1 MRGKRPYHFATGTNA
16 KSPARVSQRTT
27 GLPFFLNQYKDMETN
42 QTNQKAYATTYAV
55 ATSFIPELIQ
65 VKNVNGIQCLLSDEA
80 IGYDIDEETGEYP
93 DIMEYYLTQLN
104 ESTCKQLND
113 HFGIMFAYCTALDLW
128 VLLVPHCGTGWDYVK
143 VDTDLPAAAAPL
155 GTRRIN

>member
-1 MRGKRPYHFATGTNA
+1 MKTI
-16 KSPARVSQRTT
+16 
-27 GLPFFLNQYKDMETN
+27 

-93 DIMEYYLTQLN
+93 DIMQYYLTQIN

-113 HFGIMFAYCTALDLW
+113 HFGLMFAHCTALDLW
-128 VLLVPHCGTGWDYVK
+128 VLLVPHCGTGWEYVR
-143 VDTDLPAAAAPL
+143 VSTDLEEYAAPL
-155 GTRRIN
+155 GTSKLN

>member
-1 MRGKRPYHFATGTNA
+1 
-16 KSPARVSQRTT
+16 
-27 GLPFFLNQYKDMETN
+27 METN
-42 QTNQKAYATTYAV
+42 QTNQKSYTTTYAV

-93 DIMEYYLTQLN
+93 DIMQYYLTQLN

-113 HFGIMFAYCTALDLW
+113 HFGLMFAHCTALDLW
-128 VLLVPHCGTGWDYVK
+128 VLLVPHCGTGWDYVR
-143 VDTDLPAAAAPL
+143 VTTDLEECAAPL
-155 GTRRIN
+155 GTSKLN

>member
-1 MRGKRPYHFATGTNA
+1 
-16 KSPARVSQRTT
+16 
-27 GLPFFLNQYKDMETN
+27 METN
-42 QTNQKAYATTYAV
+42 QSNQKAYTTTYAV

-93 DIMEYYLTQLN
+93 DIMQYYLTQLN

-113 HFGIMFAYCTALDLW
+113 HFGLMFAHCTALDLW
-128 VLLVPHCGTGWDYVK
+128 VLLVPHCGTGWEYVR
-143 VDTDLPAAAAPL
+143 VSTDLEEYAAPL
-155 GTRRIN
+155 GASKLN